1 MLWLERV
8 VERITLGSGE
18 FIRYFLSVSQKNPVC
33 SPFNFWIIRNTII
46 QKNIWHLAIWQNW
59 CFGQF
64 IDQKKKSKHL
74 VCQVFCG
81 FCLLIKQILLPTSLH
96 HIFLVCTMDFNSRW
110 DPFLWDRFNLI
121 KNLKI
126 NLHPI
131 LAHQNTTLNYH
142 LWLKMSTKVFVTPT
156 TRVCYT
162 WWRRQLK
169 TELVFVSQNK
179 VVPKY
184 VHTYT
189 T

>member
-1 MLWLERV
+1 M
-8 VERITLGSGE
+8 GS
-18 FIRYFLSVSQKNPVC
+18 RTVNY
-33 SPFNFWIIRNTII
+33 TI
-46 QKNIWHLAIWQNW
+46 KKTIWHLAIWQNW

-169 TELVFVSQNK
+169 TELFFVSQNK

-184 VHTYT
+184 I
-189 T
+189 